1 MDHAFLATATFASS
15 KELTVR
21 IHFVPVALLAFAVST
36 PGLAVN
42 AYSKASSAVADS
54 WLGHDASELLVQW
67 PVDRGFSSYEISKSN
82 ETAYEYNFGSEA
94 YSYDSTRSQA
104 VGEMNNQLII
114 ETTSEHHDVPAEHH
128 CTVTFFANADGII
141 SRYEYDGVKCAP
153 YIRSWGR
160 PKNR

>member
-1 MDHAFLATATFASS
+1 VRAS
-15 KELTVR
+15 L
-21 IHFVPVALLAFAVST
+21 FCVALL
-36 PGLAVN
+36 GLAVSFSAHATN
-42 AYSKASSAVADS
+42 AYSKASTAVADS

-67 PVDRGFSSYEISKSN
+67 PVDRGFSSYEVSKTG

-94 YSYDSTRSQA
+94 YSYDSSNTQA
-104 VGEMNNQLII
+104 VGQMGNTLILQ
-114 ETTSEHHDVPAEHH
+114 TTNEHHDVAAEHH
-128 CTVTFFANADGII
+128 CTVTFYANADGII